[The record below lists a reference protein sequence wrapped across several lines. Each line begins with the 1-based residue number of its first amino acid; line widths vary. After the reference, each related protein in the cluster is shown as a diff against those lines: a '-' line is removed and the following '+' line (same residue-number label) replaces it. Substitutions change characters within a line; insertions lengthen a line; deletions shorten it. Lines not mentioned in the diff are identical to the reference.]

1 MAENLKIFGQ
11 TFNNVTGIK
20 VYDTNERIQTY
31 IKPEG
36 AKFIS
41 QNGLSIDVSKYAL
54 ADVSVVPNLQSKT
67 KSYTPTTSQQ
77 TETVTA
83 DSGYD
88 GLSQVDITVSGDA
101 NLTARNIKKD
111 VSIFG
116 VTGTYE
122 GSGGGVYQAKT
133 VSPYPQERTFTPDSG
148 YDALSSVTV
157 TPVYFKRATATAT
170 NYPTS
175 LSFAVDG
182 EPVVFS
188 LKSTSSISSSGSTSY
203 YYIIDIRYNGFDCS
217 GNCFR
222 IGSTRTVTNV
232 TTGYSFTYS
241 NGTLTVTSSASSRS
255 ASPGAFN
262 NTYELMYI
270 YY

>member
-1 MAENLKIFGQ
+1 MAENLNIFGEVF
-11 TFNNVTGIK
+11 TNVTGIK
-20 VYDTNERIQTY
+20 AYDTGGNIQTY
-31 IKPEG
+31 IKPQG
-36 AKFIS
+36 TVNIT
-41 QNGLSIDVSKYAL
+41 QNGTVDVSQYAS
-54 ADVSVVPNLQSKT
+54 ASVSV
-67 KSYTPTTSQQ
+67 
-77 TETVTA
+77 
-83 DSGYD
+83 
-88 GLSQVDITVSGDA
+88 
-101 NLTARNIKKD
+101 
-111 VSIFG
+111 
-116 VTGTYE
+116 
-122 GSGGGVYQAKT
+122 SGGGVYQAKT

-222 IGSTRTVTNV
+222 IGSTRTVSNV
-232 TTGYSFTYS
+232 STGYSFTYS